1 MELKENCVWKI
12 SKDDLSLQRILES
25 AEEIA
30 EKTKLNSKQ
39 SMHLRLL
46 AEELVEMLPS
56 LLTFSS
62 GEFWIEQ
69 NGKSFEL
76 HTVLT
81 PNEAITTE
89 QRDELLSVSSSGKN
103 AAASGIM
110 SKIRLAAT
118 FMIIDYERNSADF
131 PVINDFYLDGMGTN
145 PNFMVPAW
153 SLENYRIKAKS
164 EKNEKWDEL
173 EKSIIANIADDVVVG
188 VEGRKVEIIVKKSF

>member
-56 LLTFSS
+56 LLAFSS

-131 PVINDFYLDGMGTN
+131 PLINDFYLDGMGTN

>member
-56 LLTFSS
+56 LLAFSS

-89 QRDELLSVSSSGKN
+89 QRDELLSMSSSGKN

-131 PVINDFYLDGMGTN
+131 PLINDFYLDGMGTN